1 MVRNVAGDD
10 VSQRPHGNGIITRDS
25 RPIPRLIRQTLE
37 ERDRGEADVFELLD
51 EVSPRS
57 VVCLSGLDGDV
68 LVETRQRVGKPTR
81 KPDRPARK
89 DALAIV
95 NVVQHLANSPLS
107 GRVRMETLLLADPA
121 QKLEHLVHLVLEC
134 GDDVVAGDKVDVR
147 EIVVCGFGR
156 MWSCHLAENPN
167 KNR

>member
-1 MVRNVAGDD
+1 MVRDVPGDD
-10 VSQRPHGNGIITRDS
+10 VSQRPDGNGIVTRDS
-25 RPIPRLIRQTLE
+25 SPIPRLRGQALE
-37 ERDRGEADVFELLD
+37 EGDRGEAHVFELLD
-51 EVSPRS
+51 QIRPRS
-57 VVCLSGLDGDV
+57 VVRVRGLDGDV
-68 LVETRQRVGKPTR
+68 LIEARQRIGKSAR
-81 KPDRPARK
+81 KPDSPARK

-121 QKLEHLVHLVLEC
+121 QKLEHLVHLVLEG

-156 MWSCHLAENPN
+156 LWSSHLAENPN